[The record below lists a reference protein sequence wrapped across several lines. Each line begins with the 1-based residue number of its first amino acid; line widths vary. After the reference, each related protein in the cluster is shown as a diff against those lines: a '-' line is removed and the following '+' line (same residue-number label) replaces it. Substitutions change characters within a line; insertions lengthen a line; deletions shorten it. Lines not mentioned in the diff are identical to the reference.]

1 MSGKN
6 TREYQRLRKCN
17 AKLRRAFLD
26 TIGDG
31 ICAELVSCGLISDD
45 QSRRVRK
52 SSDGASDLVSLLLNR
67 VDQDSKK
74 FYKLID
80 VLDREPTTYSTV
92 LQDLRL
98 DGQDTPTGMMESVL
112 LVWNHC
118 LYVYVVSYSSSAFS

>member
-17 AKLRRAFLD
+17 AKLRRVFLD

-31 ICAELVSCGLISDD
+31 ICAELVSRGLINDD
-45 QSRRVRK
+45 QSRRVRI

-67 VDQDSKK
+67 VDQDSKN

-80 VLDREPTTYSTV
+80 VLEHDREPTTYTTV
-92 LQDLRL
+92 LQDL
-98 DGQDTPTGMMESVL
+98 
-112 LVWNHC
+112 
-118 LYVYVVSYSSSAFS
+118 